1 MRNEKPDSS
10 DSRRGI
16 EIIRA
21 QAGFTLIELLVVIA
35 IIAILIGLL
44 LPAVQ
49 KVREAA
55 ARVACENNL
64 RLILTA
70 EKTYFIAHQ
79 SYAASFD
86 SLSLQSQFPN
96 NQKDGYNFTIEGGTA
111 SFLAKGTPAIP
122 GVTGNADCQI
132 DQLSRLLCSPDPLA
146 DAGRQK
152 MFHDVHSLGGQ
163 AIGNLLLQTPS
174 ALPTIQRQFQTQNS
188 FFDVFHRLDLNGD
201 GKVTLGEIFAFK
213 GDNTGAFGLLLP
225 AVQEAMHLG
234 AAGEKFESLGVTLG
248 MLRSDA
254 ASDNS
259 VFFRTSI
266 TDGTSNTLTV
276 GTNNRL
282 PLISLAGFCD
292 GSVRKAFGDGS
303 VRNFGDEGPEESHFN
318 NQFRGGSL
326 FSSLTPI
333 QPGNT
338 MGWTG
343 PVTFNDGSGN
353 GIIAI
358 LIGLLQ
364 PSANGGGRLDGIVIT
379 GEGTGFLAGAPG
391 TGVVTI
397 DWGDATMQGPFDLS
411 LKTTP
416 FIHSGK
422 E

>member
-1 MRNEKPDSS
+1 MRNEKLDSPDSP
-10 DSRRGI
+10 RRV
-16 EIIRA
+16 EINRH
-21 QAGFTLIELLVVIA
+21 QTGFTLIELLVVIA

-55 ARVACENNL
+55 ARIACENNL
-64 RLILTA
+64 RLIQGA
-70 EKTYFIAHQ
+70 EKIYFNAHQ
-79 SYAASFD
+79 SYATNFD
-86 SLSLQSQFPN
+86 SLGLQSQFPN
-96 NQKDGYNFTIEGGTA
+96 DQKDGFNFTIEGGTA

-122 GVTGNADCQI
+122 GVTGGVDCQI

-146 DAGRQK
+146 DAGRQQ
-152 MFHDVHSLGGQ
+152 MFHDVHRLGGQ
-163 AIGNLLLQTPS
+163 AIGNLLLQTPT
-174 ALPTIQRQFQTQNS
+174 ALAAIQRQFQTGNS
-188 FFDVFHRLDLNGD
+188 LSDVFHRLDLNGD
-201 GKVTLGEIFAFK
+201 GKVTLAEIFAFK

-234 AAGEKFESLGVTLG
+234 TAGENFQSLGVTLG

-259 VFFRTSI
+259 VFFRASV

-333 QPGNT
+333 QG
-338 MGWTG
+338 
-343 PVTFNDGSGN
+343 
-353 GIIAI
+353 
-358 LIGLLQ
+358 
-364 PSANGGGRLDGIVIT
+364 
-379 GEGTGFLAGAPG
+379 
-391 TGVVTI
+391 
-397 DWGDATMQGPFDLS
+397 
-411 LKTTP
+411 
-416 FIHSGK
+416 
-422 E
+422 

>member
-1 MRNEKPDSS
+1 MRNEKLDSPDSP
-10 DSRRGI
+10 RRV
-16 EIIRA
+16 EINRH
-21 QAGFTLIELLVVIA
+21 QTGFTLIELLVVIA

-44 LPAVQ
+44 VPAVQ

-55 ARVACENNL
+55 ARIACENNL

-70 EKTYFIAHQ
+70 EKSYFAAHQ
-79 SYAASFD
+79 SYAANFD
-86 SLSLQSQFPN
+86 SLGLQGQFPN
-96 NQKDGYNFTIEGGTA
+96 DQKDGYNFTIEGGTA

-146 DAGRQK
+146 DAGRQQ
-152 MFHDVHSLGGQ
+152 MFHDVHRLGGQ
-163 AIGNLLLQTPS
+163 AIGNLLLQTPT
-174 ALPTIQRQFQTQNS
+174 ALATIQRQFQTGNS
-188 FFDVFHRLDLNGD
+188 LFDVFHRLDLNGD
-201 GKVTLGEIFAFK
+201 GKVTLAEIFAFK
-213 GDNTGAFGLLLP
+213 GDNTGAYGELLP

-234 AAGEKFESLGVTLG
+234 AAGENFQSLGVTLG

-254 ASDNS
+254 ASDHS
-259 VFFRTSI
+259 VFFRASI
-266 TDGTSNTLTV
+266 TDGTSNTLN
-276 GTNNRL
+276 GPGRL

-303 VRNFGDEGPEESHFN
+303 VRKFGDEGPEESHFD

-333 QPGNT
+333 QGGNT

-343 PVTFNDGSGN
+343 PITFNDGSGN

-364 PSANGGGRLDGIVIT
+364 PSTNGGGRLDGIVIT

-397 DWGDATMQGPFDLS
+397 NWGDGTMQGPFDLS

-416 FIHSGK
+416 FISSGK
-422 E
+422 H